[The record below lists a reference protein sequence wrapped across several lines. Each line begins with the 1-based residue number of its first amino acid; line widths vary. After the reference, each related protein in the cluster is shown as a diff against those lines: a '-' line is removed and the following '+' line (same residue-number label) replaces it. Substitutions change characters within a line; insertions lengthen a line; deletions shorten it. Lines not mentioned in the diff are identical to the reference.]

1 MQTKTK
7 IALALV
13 VFALFAATGARASRG
28 PPVVTDDLIKRI
40 DPNVKKT
47 YASAL
52 NPAMTAGSITTPPRV
67 AAFLAQILHESAS
80 FQFLRELASG
90 TAYEGRKD
98 LGNTQSGDGVR
109 YKGRGFIQLTGR
121 ANFRS
126 AGSDLG
132 IDLENNPDLAEQPGL
147 RPGLCE
153 PARHRPEPTCG
164 AERPEVCLRGLLD
177 PGAAPPGC
185 SDLLAREQRTRAHR
199 VLALAGVQ
207 LAGAALLLSLVFGV
221 LFGVDLGAVGRI
233 SQRHGL
239 WVFFVQFGGC
249 SLRHGAR

>member
-13 VFALFAATGARASRG
+13 VFAIFAATGARAPSSPSSPSSPKGSR
-28 PPVVTDDLIKRI
+28 VLTDELIKRI
-40 DPNVKKT
+40 DPNVKKN

-52 NPAMTAGSITTPPRV
+52 NPAMTAGSITTSPRV
-67 AAFLAQILHESAS
+67 AAFLAQILHESGS

-98 LGNTQSGDGVR
+98 LGNTQPGDGVR

-132 IDLENNPDLAEQPGL
+132 LDLENNPDLAEQPDIA
-147 RPGLCE
+147 
-153 PARHRPEPTCG
+153 ARLAVWFWNKKNLNAKADAGDFVGITRAINGGT
-164 AERPEVCLRGLLD
+164 RGLQERIRLYES
-177 PGAAPPGC
+177 AK
-185 SDLLAREQRTRAHR
+185 Q
-199 VLALAGVQ
+199 VL
-207 LAGAALLLSLVFGV
+207 S
-221 LFGVDLGAVGRI
+221 AV
-233 SQRHGL
+233 
-239 WVFFVQFGGC
+239 
-249 SLRHGAR
+249 A

>member
-13 VFALFAATGARASRG
+13 VFAMFAATGARASSSKGYR
-28 PPVVTDDLIKRI
+28 VLTDELIKRI
-40 DPNVKKT
+40 DPNVRKN

-52 NPAMTAGSITTPPRV
+52 NPAMAAGSITTPPRV
-67 AAFLAQILHESAS
+67 AAFLAQILHESGS

-98 LGNTQSGDGVR
+98 LGNTQPGDGVR

-132 IDLENNPDLAEQPGL
+132 LDLENNPDLAEQPDIA
-147 RPGLCE
+147 
-153 PARHRPEPTCG
+153 ARLAVWFWNKKNLNAKADAGDFVGITRAINGGT
-164 AERPEVCLRGLLD
+164 RGLQ
-177 PGAAPPGC
+177 
-185 SDLLAREQRTRAHR
+185 ERTRLYESAKQ
-199 VLALAGVQ
+199 VL
-207 LAGAALLLSLVFGV
+207 S
-221 LFGVDLGAVGRI
+221 AV
-233 SQRHGL
+233 
-239 WVFFVQFGGC
+239 
-249 SLRHGAR
+249 A

>member
-98 LGNTQSGDGVR
+98 LGNTQPGDGVR

-132 IDLENNPDLAEQPGL
+132 IDLENNPDLAEQPDIAAQLAVWFWNKKNLNVKADVGDFIGIT
-147 RPGLCE
+147 RAINGG
-153 PARHRPEPTCG
+153 T
-164 AERPEVCLRGLLD
+164 RGLQ
-177 PGAAPPGC
+177 
-185 SDLLAREQRTRAHR
+185 QRTRLYESAKQ
-199 VLALAGVQ
+199 VL
-207 LAGAALLLSLVFGV
+207 S
-221 LFGVDLGAVGRI
+221 AV
-233 SQRHGL
+233 
-239 WVFFVQFGGC
+239 
-249 SLRHGAR
+249 A

>member
-13 VFALFAATGARASRG
+13 VFAIFAATGARAPSSPSSPSSPKGSR
-28 PPVVTDDLIKRI
+28 VLTDELIKRI
-40 DPNVKKT
+40 DPNVKKN

-52 NPAMTAGSITTPPRV
+52 NPAMAAGSITTSPRV
-67 AAFLAQILHESAS
+67 AAFLAQILHESGS

-98 LGNTQSGDGVR
+98 LGNTQPGDGVR

-132 IDLENNPDLAEQPGL
+132 LDLENNPDLAEQPDIA
-147 RPGLCE
+147 
-153 PARHRPEPTCG
+153 ARLAVWFWNKNNLNVRADAGDFVGITRVING
-164 AERPEVCLRGLLD
+164 GTRGLQ
-177 PGAAPPGC
+177 
-185 SDLLAREQRTRAHR
+185 ERTRLYESAKQ
-199 VLALAGVQ
+199 VL
-207 LAGAALLLSLVFGV
+207 S
-221 LFGVDLGAVGRI
+221 AV
-233 SQRHGL
+233 
-239 WVFFVQFGGC
+239 
-249 SLRHGAR
+249 A

>member
-13 VFALFAATGARASRG
+13 VFAIFAATGARAPSSPSSPKGSR
-28 PPVVTDDLIKRI
+28 VLTDELIKRI
-40 DPNVKKT
+40 DPNVKKN

-52 NPAMTAGSITTPPRV
+52 NPAMTAGSITTSPRV
-67 AAFLAQILHESAS
+67 AAFLAQILHESGS

-98 LGNTQSGDGVR
+98 LGNTQPGDGVR

-132 IDLENNPDLAEQPGL
+132 LDLENNPDLAEQPDIA
-147 RPGLCE
+147 
-153 PARHRPEPTCG
+153 ARLAVWFWNKKNLNVRADAGDFVGITRAING
-164 AERPEVCLRGLLD
+164 GTRGLQ
-177 PGAAPPGC
+177 
-185 SDLLAREQRTRAHR
+185 ERTRLYESAKQ
-199 VLALAGVQ
+199 VL
-207 LAGAALLLSLVFGV
+207 S
-221 LFGVDLGAVGRI
+221 AV
-233 SQRHGL
+233 
-239 WVFFVQFGGC
+239 
-249 SLRHGAR
+249 A

>member
-13 VFALFAATGARASRG
+13 VFAMFAATGARASSSKGSR
-28 PPVVTDDLIKRI
+28 VLTDELIKRI
-40 DPNVKKT
+40 DPNVRKN

-52 NPAMTAGSITTPPRV
+52 NPAMAAGSITTPPRV
-67 AAFLAQILHESAS
+67 AAFLAQILHESGS

-98 LGNTQSGDGVR
+98 LGNSQPGDGVR

-132 IDLENNPDLAEQPGL
+132 LDLENNPDLAEQPDIA
-147 RPGLCE
+147 
-153 PARHRPEPTCG
+153 ARLAVWFWNKKNLNAKADAGDFVGITRAINGGT
-164 AERPEVCLRGLLD
+164 RGLQD
-177 PGAAPPGC
+177 
-185 SDLLAREQRTRAHR
+185 RTRLYESAKQ
-199 VLALAGVQ
+199 VL
-207 LAGAALLLSLVFGV
+207 S
-221 LFGVDLGAVGRI
+221 AV
-233 SQRHGL
+233 
-239 WVFFVQFGGC
+239 
-249 SLRHGAR
+249 A

>member
-13 VFALFAATGARASRG
+13 VFAMFAATGARASSSKGSR
-28 PPVVTDDLIKRI
+28 VLTDELIKRI
-40 DPNVKKT
+40 DPNVKKN

-52 NPAMTAGSITTPPRV
+52 NPAMAAGSITTSPRV
-67 AAFLAQILHESAS
+67 AAFLAQILHESGS

-98 LGNTQSGDGVR
+98 LGNTQPGDGVR

-132 IDLENNPDLAEQPGL
+132 LDLENNPDLAEQPDIAAQLAVWFWNKKNLNVRADAGDFVGIT
-147 RPGLCE
+147 RAINGG
-153 PARHRPEPTCG
+153 T
-164 AERPEVCLRGLLD
+164 RGLQ
-177 PGAAPPGC
+177 
-185 SDLLAREQRTRAHR
+185 ERTRLYESAKQ
-199 VLALAGVQ
+199 VL
-207 LAGAALLLSLVFGV
+207 S
-221 LFGVDLGAVGRI
+221 AV
-233 SQRHGL
+233 
-239 WVFFVQFGGC
+239 
-249 SLRHGAR
+249 A

>member
-132 IDLENNPDLAEQPGL
+132 IELENNPDLAEQPDIAAHLAVWFWNNKNLNVKADVGDFVGIT
-147 RPGLCE
+147 RAINGG
-153 PARHRPEPTCG
+153 T
-164 AERPEVCLRGLLD
+164 RGLQ
-177 PGAAPPGC
+177 
-185 SDLLAREQRTRAHR
+185 QRTRLYESAKQ
-199 VLALAGVQ
+199 VL
-207 LAGAALLLSLVFGV
+207 S
-221 LFGVDLGAVGRI
+221 AV
-233 SQRHGL
+233 
-239 WVFFVQFGGC
+239 
-249 SLRHGAR
+249 A